1 MDVPYPFSLQD
12 MTATT
17 GYLTTEDRCCDA
29 AHLLAFLRTS
39 LWFTS
44 IGVDD
49 GDTGN
54 FVHHGVLAAD
64 VYGKSNFEFSKSGLS
79 CTAT

>member
-1 MDVPYPFSLQD
+1 MDLPHPFSQQD
-12 MTATT
+12 MTETT
-17 GYLTTEDRCCDA
+17 SYLTIEDRCCNA
-29 AHLLAFLRTS
+29 AYLLAFLRTS

-54 FVHHGVLAAD
+54 FVRHSVLAAD
-64 VYGKSNFEFSKSGLS
+64 EWKDKLVKF
-79 CTAT
+79 